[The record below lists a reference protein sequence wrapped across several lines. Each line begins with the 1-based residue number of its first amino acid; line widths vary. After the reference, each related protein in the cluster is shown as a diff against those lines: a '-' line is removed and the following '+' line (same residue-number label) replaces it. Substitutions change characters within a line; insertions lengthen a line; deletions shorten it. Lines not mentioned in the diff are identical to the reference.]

1 MKTKKNELE
10 GEPSSNDSMTTDDL
24 EELQL
29 DDENFVPF
37 SPPGYMKELEEKK
50 LQELEEDDIDTYVGP
65 FPKEK
70 TP

>member
-1 MKTKKNELE
+1 
-10 GEPSSNDSMTTDDL
+10 MTTDDL